1 MDGVCE
7 AKYNSIF
14 RNRHHIRSEGVC
26 GVVGRAMWSK
36 LKMRHQDVFLLM
48 EKLKNI
54 LIITKKKFFE
64 FENK

>member
-26 GVVGRAMWSK
+26 GVVGIAMWSK
-36 LKMRHQDVFLLM
+36 LKMRHKYVFLLI

-54 LIITKKKFFE
+54 LIIT
-64 FENK
+64 